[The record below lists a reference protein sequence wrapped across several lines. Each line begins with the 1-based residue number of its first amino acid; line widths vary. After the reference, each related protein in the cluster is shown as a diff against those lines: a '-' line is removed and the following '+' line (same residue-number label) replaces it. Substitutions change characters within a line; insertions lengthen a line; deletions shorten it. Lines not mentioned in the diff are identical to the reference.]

1 MAVYTDVAAEDL
13 TGFLAGYDIGELLA
27 YKGIAEGV
35 ENSNFLV
42 HTSRGNF
49 ILTLYEKRVAEADL
63 PFFLGLMEHLAS
75 RGLTCPQPVK
85 NRHGKMLGKVAG
97 RPAAIIT
104 FLDGM
109 WIRRPSATHCA
120 ALGTALAKLH
130 LAGTDFK
137 LKRANAL
144 SVEGWRR
151 LYESCHE
158 RADEVQCDLEPF
170 LAAELAQL
178 ERVWPRGLPE
188 GVIHA
193 DLFPDNVFF
202 LGERLSGLIDFY
214 FACTDALAYDV
225 AICLNAWCFEPDHSY
240 NVTKGRSLL
249 QAYSAVR
256 PLSAEERSLLPLLA
270 RGAALRFLL
279 TRMVDWFNVPPG
291 ALVKRKDPMEYV
303 RKLRFHQAVA
313 SVRDYGIEG

>member
-1 MAVYTDVAAEDL
+1 MAVYTDVAAEEL
-13 TGFLAGYDIGELLA
+13 GSFLAGYDIGELLA

-42 HTSRGNF
+42 HTSQGNF
-49 ILTLYEKRVAEADL
+49 ILTLYEKRVAEGDL
-63 PFFLGLMEHLAS
+63 PFFLGLMGHLAD

-85 NRHGKMLGKVAG
+85 NRQGNPLGKIAG

-104 FLDGM
+104 FLDGL

-130 LAGTDFK
+130 LAGLDFK
-137 LKRANAL
+137 RKRANAL

-151 LYESCHE
+151 LYESCRE
-158 RADEVQCDLEPF
+158 RADEVQPDLQPF
-170 LAAELAQL
+170 LAAELDHL
-178 ERVWPRGLPE
+178 EKLWPHGLPE

-202 LGERLSGLIDFY
+202 LGDKLSGLIDFY

-225 AICLNAWCFEPDHSY
+225 VICLNAWCFEADHSY

-249 QAYSAVR
+249 QAYAGVR
-256 PLSAEERSLLPLLA
+256 QLTAEERAVLPLLA

-279 TRMVDWFNVPPG
+279 TRLVDWFNVPPG
-291 ALVKRKDPMEYV
+291 ALVRPKDPTEYV
-303 RKLRFHQAVA
+303 RKLRFHQAVR
-313 SVRDYGIEG
+313 SVRDYGIE